1 MKNWKTT
8 AAGIAAFLAVVLAQ
22 VSAAIDSDPA
32 TVANWQALIPAAVVC
47 WGLIKAADATK

>member
-8 AAGIAAFLAVVLAQ
+8 LAGVAAFLAVVLSQ
-22 VSAAIDSDPA
+22 ISAAMDSNPE